1 MGGTR
6 WHVAPNM
13 SGGGVSPGPIG
24 GTIGCLLCK
33 GDGCYRVSW
42 VALDA
47 MGAHCAQEMCAMGS
61 RGMPRGQLL

>member
-1 MGGTR
+1 M
-6 WHVAPNM
+6 
-13 SGGGVSPGPIG
+13 SPGPIG

-47 MGAHCAQEMCAMGS
+47 MGAHCAQGMRAMGS